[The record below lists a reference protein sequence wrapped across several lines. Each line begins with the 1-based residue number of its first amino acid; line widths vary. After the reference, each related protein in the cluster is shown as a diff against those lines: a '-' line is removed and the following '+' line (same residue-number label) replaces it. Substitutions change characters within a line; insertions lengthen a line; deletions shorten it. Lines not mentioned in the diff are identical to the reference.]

1 MPNPLYITNP
11 RNSYLNNL
19 PNPVAM
25 AFAVEFVV
33 FSTGA
38 EVVEVDD
45 TSTAPAEPLVIFAPS
60 IIPLYELSSVPKVAA
75 VCEIELNCCN
85 CSPVALFESDEVINQ
100 CPDCGKY
107 RVRPANET
115 EIAEYEARALE
126 DDNE

>member
-19 PNPVAM
+19 PKPVAM

-45 TSTAPAEPLVIFAPS
+45 TSTAPAEPLAIFAPS
-60 IIPLYELSSVPKVAA
+60 IIPLYELSSVPTVAA
-75 VCEIELNCCN
+75 VCEIEYAKCT
-85 CSPVALFESDEVINQ
+85 EEHIQYINPYQ
-100 CPDCGKY
+100 WWNKVKY
-107 RVRPANET
+107 FFHHW
-115 EIAEYEARALE
+115 
-126 DDNE
+126 